1 MSTIML
7 SQKKILLLRRS
18 HIETPPPEK
27 LKYLYST
34 HISMS
39 TLTGKSFY
47 FLQTY
52 SNIIVF

>member
-1 MSTIML
+1 ML

-18 HIETPPPEK
+18 HIETPPPKK